1 MHSPNMTAH
10 VEHAT
15 KQLQMMLATL
25 RTPSTLC
32 RLKEQR
38 LQEAQDSMG
47 VSDRNRQAAERATE
61 TACQAK
67 RRMENETA
75 RLQRLVAELEH
86 SKRYTLLK
94 LQLGALYRVNC
105 KAMTLLLNNSTLD
118 TSIATKRHQRW

>member
-1 MHSPNMTAH
+1 MHMKAH

-32 RLKEQR
+32 RLKEQQ

-75 RLQRLVAELEH
+75 RLQRLVAELEN

-94 LQLGALYRVNC
+94 LQLGALLQGKLQGN
-105 KAMTLLLNNSTLD
+105 D
-118 TSIATKRHQRW
+118 IIAQQQYS